1 MKETVGTTG
10 LIFNE
15 PLLWEK
21 GKTGRTAFSLPRRD
35 VKQQPIDKNLKGN
48 GPDFPDL
55 SEVDIV
61 RHFGARVIREM
72 KFYLIASTYTYK
84 ATRYGTSKRP
94 KDVFDTIS
102 HPSYFL

>member
-1 MKETVGTTG
+1 MKEAAGTTG

-21 GKTGRTAFSLPRRD
+21 GKTGRSGFSMPRRD
-35 VKQQPIDKNLKGN
+35 VDPCPVDQNLKGN

-61 RHFGARVIREM
+61 HITSGFPSGIFRSIPGCIRW
-72 KFYLIASTYTYK
+72 AH
-84 ATRYGTSKRP
+84 AP
-94 KDVFDTIS
+94 
-102 HPSYFL
+102 

>member
-1 MKETVGTTG
+1 MRETAGTTG

-35 VKQQPIDKNLKGN
+35 VKQHPVDKNLKGN

-61 RHFGARVIREM
+61 RHYIRLSQWNFSVDSGM
-72 KFYLIASTYTYK
+72 YPLGSCTM
-84 ATRYGTSKRP
+84 TRCFRSLFHRGCSSSCLTWS
-94 KDVFDTIS
+94 II
-102 HPSYFL
+102 